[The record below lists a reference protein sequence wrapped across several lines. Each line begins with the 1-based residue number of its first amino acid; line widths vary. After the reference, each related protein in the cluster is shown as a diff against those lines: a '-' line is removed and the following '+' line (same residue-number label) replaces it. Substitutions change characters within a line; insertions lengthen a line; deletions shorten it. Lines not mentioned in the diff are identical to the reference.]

1 MCLLDDDIV
10 YDLLGLQ
17 ILGISCTYSMKIWL
31 AFSHR
36 VAMSVCL
43 SAPLDAFFFLRLL
56 NHPSNPPY
64 KKINN
69 IFFRPYPF

>member
-17 ILGISCTYSMKIWL
+17 ILVISCTYSMKIWL

-43 SAPLDAFFFLRLL
+43 SAPSDAFLPPGPL
-56 NHPSNPPY
+56 NHTSSPPY
-64 KKINN
+64 KK
-69 IFFRPYPF
+69 